1 MTVQKFKPTPKNLF
15 LLNLG
20 LFITAMGIHFFKN
33 PNHFAIG
40 GTSGLSILLNA
51 LFPTLDL
58 GIFMLITN
66 GLLVVVGFI
75 FLGRDFGFWT
85 VYASFALSVFVWIF
99 GRLWPVTASLSGDM
113 LLDLMWAII
122 LPSAGSAMVFNLGA
136 STGGTDIIAMILSKH
151 TSMEIGK
158 ALLISDF
165 AITVA
170 AGFVFG
176 VKTALYCMLALII
189 KGFALDS
196 LIDGLNV
203 RKQVTVISSHNEEIK
218 EFIIKELHRGATVYT
233 AHGAYT
239 GQSEE
244 IVLTILSRRQAL
256 MLRNFIRSIDPK
268 AFMSIVNSSET
279 VGKGF
284 MEL

>member
-1 MTVQKFKPTPKNLF
+1 MTIQKFKVTPKNLL
-15 LLNLG
+15 LLNVG
-20 LFITAMGIHFFKN
+20 LLLSAMGIHFFKN

-40 GTSGLSILLNA
+40 GTSGISILLSA
-51 LFPTLDL
+51 LFPMIDL
-58 GIFMLITN
+58 GIFMFITN
-66 GLLVVVGFI
+66 GILVVVGFI
-75 FLGRDFGFWT
+75 FLGKDFGFWT
-85 VYASFALSVFVWIF
+85 IYASFALSLYVWVL

-122 LPSAGSAMVFNLGA
+122 LPAAGGAMVFNLGA
-136 STGGTDIIAMILSKH
+136 STGGTDIVAMILSKH
-151 TSMEIGK
+151 TSIEIGK

-196 LIDGLNV
+196 LIDGLNI
-203 RKQVTVISSHNEEIK
+203 RKQVTIISSHNAEVK
-218 EFIIKELHRGATVYT
+218 EFIIKNLHRGATVYQ
-233 AHGAYT
+233 AKGAYT
-239 GQSEE
+239 GQDEE
-244 IVLTILSRRQAL
+244 IVLTVLSRRQAFA
-256 MLRNFIRSIDPK
+256 LRNYLRSTDPK
-268 AFMSIVNSSET
+268 AFMSIVNTSET